1 MNIFELGDLLRGA
14 RVAKKLTQKE
24 AAEAAGL
31 HISTVRTLEQG
42 TAMDIGV
49 RKLSSLLEVLDY
61 EVNIRPKGQSQT
73 LDDLAR
79 EQAYVPSE
87 PLLKRV
93 RKSGKGR

>member
-1 MNIFELGDLLRGA
+1 
-14 RVAKKLTQKE
+14 
-24 AAEAAGL
+24 
-31 HISTVRTLEQG
+31 
-42 TAMDIGV
+42 MDIGV
-49 RKLSSLLEVLDY
+49 RKLSSLLEVLGY
-61 EVNIRPKGQSQT
+61 EVNVRPKGQSQT